1 MSLTDDQILGVLA
14 NMEQEQNFY
23 DQMRASWKS
32 IRDVINRYKEIQ
44 AKMPALVKEVEHLN
58 TVRDNLA
65 GEIESKRRAAATKIQ
80 EEADVLHKQMTDRI
94 EPLRQALEEASARVT
109 RAEELAVE
117 TEKTAAERIKSALS
131 AADSAEARLAKAQG
145 ALGEL
150 EKLTRRQ

>member
-1 MSLTDDQILGVLA
+1 MNDNDILSVLTA
-14 NMEQEQNFY
+14 MEQEQNFFE
-23 DQMRASWKS
+23 QMRASWKS

-80 EEADVLHKQMTDRI
+80 EEADVLHKQMTEKI
-94 EPLRQALEEASARVT
+94 EPLRLALEEASLRVT

-117 TEKTAAERIKSALS
+117 TEKTAAERIESASS
-131 AADSAEARLAKAQG
+131 AAESSEARLSKAEA
-145 ALGEL
+145 ALREL
-150 EKLTRRQ
+150 GNLTRR